1 MFNSMINHN
10 CPRLVK
16 GARLFWDDVRQQ
28 KFLLFPE
35 GALVLNNT
43 SWDILQLCDGRHT
56 VTDIVGILS
65 AEYSHPNIEPDVLK
79 LLNKITERGFLYYD
93 PSSI

>member
-1 MFNSMINHN
+1 MNNTDN
-10 CPRLVK
+10 CPVLVK

-43 SWDILQLCDGRHT
+43 AWDILNLCNGRRT
-56 VTDIVGILS
+56 VSDIISILS
-65 AEYSHPNIEPDVLK
+65 TEYSHPNIEPDVLK

>member
-1 MFNSMINHN
+1 MSNINLDN
-10 CPRLVK
+10 CPVLVK

-43 SWDILQLCDGRHT
+43 AWNILQLCDGRRT
-56 VTDIVGILS
+56 VTNIISILS
-65 AEYSHPNIEPDVLK
+65 AEYSHPNIKTDVLN
-79 LLNKITERGFLYYD
+79 LLNKITQRGFLHYD

>member
-10 CPRLVK
+10 CPCLVK
-16 GARLFWDDVRQQ
+16 GVRLFWDDVRQQ

-43 SWDILQLCDGRHT
+43 AWDILQLCDGRRT

-65 AEYSHPNIEPDVLK
+65 AEYSHPNIETDVLK
-79 LLNKITERGFLYYD
+79 LLKKITERGFLYYD

>member
-1 MFNSMINHN
+1 MSNINIDS
-10 CPRLVK
+10 CPVLVK
-16 GARLFWDDVRQQ
+16 SARLFWDDVRQQ

-43 SWDILQLCDGRHT
+43 AWDILQLCNGRRT
-56 VTDIVGILS
+56 VTDIISVLS
-65 AEYSHPNIEPDVLK
+65 TEYSHANIETDVLK
-79 LLNKITERGFLYYD
+79 LLNKIIERGFLYYD

>member
-1 MFNSMINHN
+1 MINNN

-43 SWDILQLCDGRHT
+43 AWDILQLCNGRRT
-56 VTDIVGILS
+56 VSDIISILS
-65 AEYSHPNIEPDVLK
+65 AEYSHPNIETDVLK
-79 LLNKITERGFLYYD
+79 LLTKIRERGFLDY
-93 PSSI
+93 

>member
-1 MFNSMINHN
+1 MNNINLNN
-10 CPRLVK
+10 CPILVK

-35 GALVLNNT
+35 GALVLNKTAWN
-43 SWDILQLCDGRHT
+43 ILQLCDGRRT
-56 VTDIVGILS
+56 VTNIVNTLS

-79 LLNKITERGFLYYD
+79 LLNKLIERGFLYLLT
-93 PSSI
+93 P